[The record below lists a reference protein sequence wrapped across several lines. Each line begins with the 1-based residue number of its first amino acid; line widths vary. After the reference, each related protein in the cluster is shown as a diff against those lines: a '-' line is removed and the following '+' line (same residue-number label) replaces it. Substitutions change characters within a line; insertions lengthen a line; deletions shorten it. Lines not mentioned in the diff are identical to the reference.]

1 MTRPPRDGD
10 RTCACDCAD
19 GHARGRDHDH
29 DRDHES
35 GMSTLEVV
43 LLAPLVIGFVMFL
56 VCFGV
61 LVNARGTVQGAA
73 RDAARM
79 GSLQRDD
86 NTAYTAASAAAA
98 ADLGNTCSG
107 PLDVEQ
113 VDPDTKTASNDFAA
127 GGLYTIKVTCTVPL
141 TGLDWFSL
149 GSQTIISYSSA
160 PLDIFRRTN

>member
-1 MTRPPRDGD
+1 MRRPTRDS
-10 RTCACDCAD
+10 
-19 GHARGRDHDH
+19 GRDR
-29 DRDHES
+29 DRES
-35 GMSTLEVV
+35 GMSTVEVV

-86 NTAYTAASAAAA
+86 ATANSSAYAAAA
-98 ADLGNTCSG
+98 ADLGNTCSV
-107 PLDVEQ
+107 PFAVQQ
-113 VDPDTKTASNDFAA
+113 VDPDTKAPSNDFAA
-127 GGLYTIKVTCTVPL
+127 GDLYTIKVTCTVPL
-141 TGLDWFSL
+141 TGLDWFSI
-149 GSQTIISYSSA
+149 GSQTIVSYSSA